1 MKASR
6 IVIFFFL
13 FGMVM
18 GSCKNQEKEPEVKQ
32 VESTVN
38 EVEIPEKKEL
48 TEQDKS
54 ILNSV
59 FSKVMT
65 TVELKTFARAS
76 VTANLAEMLSKEKGP
91 YTVFAPSNKAF
102 EALTKEQMNVLQN
115 PAKKQDLVTLLKSHI
130 IPQNLTSADIVQSLK
145 NQETLEFKAMAGNS
159 LKIKKDGM
167 DLWVEDASGN
177 TTKIGKSDILGG
189 NGVVHVID
197 SVLTIK

>member
-38 EVEIPEKKEL
+38 KVEIPKKKEL
-48 TEQDKS
+48 TEEDKS

-91 YTVFAPSNKAF
+91 YTVFAPSNTAF

-130 IPQNLTSADIVQSLK
+130 M
-145 NQETLEFKAMAGNS
+145 E
-159 LKIKKDGM
+159 
-167 DLWVEDASGN
+167 
-177 TTKIGKSDILGG
+177 
-189 NGVVHVID
+189 H
-197 SVLTIK
+197 